1 MDLKALQE
9 IVSETEYLNNVLRD
23 EAHIPFNMHLEQV
36 TAEALIEYAKENAWV
51 LEMAISIA
59 QKCEKVLK

>member
-9 IVSETEYLNNVLRD
+9 IVDNTKYLDEVLLN
-23 EAHIPFNMHLEQV
+23 EARIPFSMRSERV
-36 TAEALIEYAKENAWV
+36 EAEALIEYAKENAWV